1 MLISVGTGV
10 HCFQAKSRLVL
21 ENDLLKLAVFVL
33 QVANFFFDDGNLVLF
48 DFLPLCLGEA

>member
-1 MLISVGTGV
+1 MLFSVGTGV